1 MKRFKHIAVI
11 SCLML
16 MLGSIVGGCTS
27 QHKAEPHKDE
37 TSQKAKP
44 NKKKQVKT
52 KTRKKSNEKEGAKAA
67 RSAMNFAQ
75 IKQGN
80 YSSLLGQWSEMAASV
95 NKHDSKGSVWIQ
107 ENDRRLTV
115 TKSEITNQD
124 ARIQGNTLNPNGS
137 NEPLTLSFREKNNV
151 LMADSSEAA
160 IIWNLEFYPAG
171 IAMSEDDWGPDL
183 PQNIDSLKDRIIIR
197 TSNNSYTQVF
207 QKRDNN
213 PTGSSAETTD
223 KRANMDLSQ
232 IQTGKFDSIVD
243 KWQNRQGKRLTV
255 RKSQITFDDVDNFG
269 HAATLDGLKLN
280 IPSQNDDTGAPKMV
294 PYFEFT
300 APAYD
305 QKMTI
310 ESSTAGVISLRS
322 NVPGAVIA
330 ISFLPRGV
338 AGDIEE
344 LSASDLQQEKIVAV
358 GTQNNATLVPNEM
371 VYYRVK

>member
-1 MKRFKHIAVI
+1 M
-11 SCLML
+11 
-16 MLGSIVGGCTS
+16 
-27 QHKAEPHKDE
+27 
-37 TSQKAKP
+37 AKS
-44 NKKKQVKT
+44 T
-52 KTRKKSNEKEGAKAA
+52 
-67 RSAMNFAQ
+67 
-75 IKQGN
+75 
-80 YSSLLGQWSEMAASV
+80 
-95 NKHDSKGSVWIQ
+95 
-107 ENDRRLTV
+107 
-115 TKSEITNQD
+115 
-124 ARIQGNTLNPNGS
+124 
-137 NEPLTLSFREKNNV
+137 
-151 LMADSSEAA
+151 
-160 IIWNLEFYPAG
+160 
-171 IAMSEDDWGPDL
+171 
-183 PQNIDSLKDRIIIR
+183 
-197 TSNNSYTQVF
+197 
-207 QKRDNN
+207 
-213 PTGSSAETTD
+213 
-223 KRANMDLSQ
+223 
-232 IQTGKFDSIVD
+232 
-243 KWQNRQGKRLTV
+243 GKRLTV